1 MSLFTVNRYLGD
13 SSPQPSE
20 QSAQTILDR
29 LNARARS
36 REKQRLSDAATPKTA
51 PHSKEKRK
59 KPPEI
64 DSHNVSPEKAR
75 NNATKD
81 FFTATDRPDTK
92 SSKKSL
98 KRKAKDGEGVQALSL
113 SKKKGKV
120 LKGDTSTG
128 SKEVPCPSDDK
139 KEVMSVKED
148 ANVEKSS
155 THSLRTSGAD
165 TSMKKKDKM
174 RKKMKKRKDLS
185 VAADSNSMTASTQEI
200 SELTRTLQGS
210 GTKMH
215 GGGNENEEGKSD
227 VGNEV
232 EMASDDNAERIKNEE
247 DKDVEDEDVSCS
259 ESDAVDDNEGTGFP
273 VLGEYERRN
282 QKRKVRES
290 LPHWLAN
297 PLVIERNLAENSV
310 NVIEVEGLD
319 KRLVST
325 LSSLKIE
332 KLFPVQHHVIPV
344 ILETLKYGL
353 HAGCAGFRPRDVCVS
368 APTGSGK
375 TLAYAIPIV
384 QALLDRVVPQVRA
397 LIVLPTRDLATQ
409 VHKVM
414 ASLCQN
420 TSLKSV
426 LIGGTKT
433 FAHEQSLLVKESD
446 GELRSAADIVVATPG
461 RLVDNLNQTP
471 GFSLKHLRFLVIDEA
486 DRMMDHIS
494 QDWIAQVEKSA
505 YGGDTPA
512 SHNGTIHSRHAGHRE
527 QPGPL
532 TVKRSSLH
540 QLPLQ
545 KLLFSATLSQNPE
558 KLTQLRLFQ
567 PRLITTREG
576 SGLRPLHGPPGNQQ
590 GAGTGVEDT
599 EVSDG
604 KEEFAEGEADFVGKY
619 TTPVG
624 LSEYFIQCTAGDKPL
639 VLCHLLLHLYFKQ
652 VLCFTNTVEATH
664 SLVCSDAMARGMD
677 VENVKC
683 VISYDLP
690 PHLRTYIHRV
700 GRTARAGRGGTAFS
714 FVRKKEV
721 TKFKQ
726 MMRNAGKENIK
737 RHQVSADH
745 LESLVP
751 SFTSALSELPS
762 LLKEEK
768 AQQY

>member
-1 MSLFTVNRYLGD
+1 MMSLFTVNRYLGD
-13 SSPQPSE
+13 SSPQASE

-51 PHSKEKRK
+51 LHLKEKRK
-59 KPPEI
+59 KPVET
-64 DSHNVSPEKAR
+64 DSHNVSKEKER
-75 NNATKD
+75 NNATND
-81 FFTATDRPDTK
+81 FSAITDRPDTK
-92 SSKKSL
+92 SSKKSV
-98 KRKAKDGEGVQALSL
+98 KRKAKDGEGAQAFSL

-120 LKGDTSTG
+120 LKGDTSNG
-128 SKEVPCPSDDK
+128 SKEVPCPTDDK

-148 ANVEKSS
+148 ANVEKSNA
-155 THSLRTSGAD
+155 HSLRTSGAD
-165 TSMKKKDKM
+165 ATVKKKDKKK
-174 RKKMKKRKDLS
+174 KKMKKRKDLS
-185 VAADSNSMTASTQEI
+185 VTVDSNSVTDSTQENN
-200 SELTRTLQGS
+200 ELTRTLQGS
-210 GTKMH
+210 GREMQRS
-215 GGGNENEEGKSD
+215 GNKDVDGTSD

-232 EMASDDNAERIKNEE
+232 EMAGDDDVERLKDEQEE
-247 DKDVEDEDVSCS
+247 DESVEDETVSSSGS
-259 ESDAVDDNEGTGFP
+259 EAEDDIEGTSFP

-297 PLVIERNLAENSV
+297 PLVIERNLAENSI

-325 LSSLKIE
+325 LSSLRIE

-384 QALLDRVVPQVRA
+384 QALLDRVVPQIRA

-512 SHNGTIHSRHAGHRE
+512 SHNGTIHSRHAGHRVW
-527 QPGPL
+527 PGPL
-532 TVKRSSLH
+532 TV
-540 QLPLQ
+540 
-545 KLLFSATLSQNPE
+545 E
-558 KLTQLRLFQ
+558 
-567 PRLITTREG
+567 
-576 SGLRPLHGPPGNQQ
+576 
-590 GAGTGVEDT
+590 
-599 EVSDG
+599 
-604 KEEFAEGEADFVGKY
+604 
-619 TTPVG
+619 
-624 LSEYFIQCTAGDKPL
+624 
-639 VLCHLLLHLYFKQ
+639 
-652 VLCFTNTVEATH
+652 
-664 SLVCSDAMARGMD
+664 
-677 VENVKC
+677 
-683 VISYDLP
+683 
-690 PHLRTYIHRV
+690 
-700 GRTARAGRGGTAFS
+700 
-714 FVRKKEV
+714 
-721 TKFKQ
+721 
-726 MMRNAGKENIK
+726 
-737 RHQVSADH
+737 
-745 LESLVP
+745 
-751 SFTSALSELPS
+751 
-762 LLKEEK
+762 
-768 AQQY
+768 